1 MLQATPVHRRSVR
14 TLRDVL
20 EHSRYGQAIIWIAV
34 MLPFFL
40 SIIGLAI
47 DGGVVFSA
55 RRELQNLADGAARAA
70 VTEIDEPLYLSTATV
85 ALDPRAARRW
95 AEEYL
100 ADYAAR
106 RGSPFRA
113 LEATSIEI
121 GTRAVAVEVRAQVPL
136 SFLRIVGWQ
145 SVSVVAR
152 APAVARYGITE
163 GR

>member
-1 MLQATPVHRRSVR
+1 MSQPTSVYRRSVR
-14 TLRDVL
+14 TLRCIL
-20 EHSRYGQAIIWIAV
+20 ERSQHGQAIIWIAV

-85 ALDPRAARRW
+85 ALDPRAARRQ

-100 ADYAAR
+100 ADYADR
-106 RGSPFRA
+106 RGSPFRQ
-113 LEATSIEI
+113 LEATSIEVS
-121 GTRAVAVEVRAQVPL
+121 TRAVAVEVRAQVPL
-136 SFLRIVGWQ
+136 AFLRIVGWQ
-145 SVSVVAR
+145 SVSVMAR
-152 APAVARYGITE
+152 APAVSRYGITE